1 MMKKIAF
8 LIEDIS
14 EKGGRETVLA
24 TLANALCDTYDI
36 HILCVTQKNETLAYQ
51 LNPNIKYQYFTYF
64 EGRTRER
71 FARSVFKMRRYIKKN
86 RIDCVLGMG
95 SSTFMLATISTIF
108 TKTKFIGCEH
118 SNLKNTFYDPLE
130 RLSQKMG
137 AYFSDYLVT
146 LTKKDIQNWIETYH
160 MNPNRIGHCY
170 NAIKTIEKVDDYKVD
185 SRLIMSI
192 GRISNV
198 KQFHLIPQMA
208 SQIFEKHPDWKWH
221 IYGSGDAQTIQV
233 LEDEIKKYHMEN
245 HVILMGNHP
254 NPHEIYG
261 EYGLFV
267 LCSKY
272 EGLPMVLLEAK
283 QHHLPIVAFDIQTGP
298 SEIVEHQKSGILV
311 EADCVDEMAK
321 QLIYLIENDQIRKEY
336 ASHAQDNLYLFE
348 ESRIIDQWKTLF
360 ENILK

>member
-1 MMKKIAF
+1 MKKIAF

-24 TLANALCDTYDI
+24 TLANALCERYEI
-36 HILCVTQKNETLAYQ
+36 HILCVTQKNHSLAYQ
-51 LNPNIKYQYFTYF
+51 LNSKIKYRYFTYF

-71 FARSVFKMRRYIKKN
+71 FARSVFKMRHYVKKN

-95 SSTFMLATISTIF
+95 SSTFMLCTIATVL
-108 TKTKFIGCEH
+108 TKSKFIGCEH
-118 SNLKNTFYDPLE
+118 SNLKNSFYDPLE

-137 AYFSDYLVT
+137 AYFSDYLIT

-160 MNPNRIGHCY
+160 VNPKRIGHCY
-170 NAIKTIEKVDDYKVD
+170 NPIKMIENTTKYKQD

-198 KQFHLIPQMA
+198 KQFHLIPQIA
-208 SQIFEKHPDWKWH
+208 SQVFEKHPDWEWH
-221 IYGSGDAQTIQV
+221 IYGSGDQQTIQV
-233 LEDEIKKYHMEN
+233 LKDEINKYHMEN
-245 HVILMGNHP
+245 HVILKGNHP

-261 EYGLFV
+261 DYGLFV
-267 LCSKY
+267 LCSKF

-311 EADCVDEMAK
+311 EADNVDEMAK
-321 QLIYLIENDQIRKEY
+321 ELNYLIENEQVRIEY
-336 ASHAQDNLYLFE
+336 ARQAQDNLYLFE
-348 ESRIIDQWKTLF
+348 ESRIINQWKELF